1 MQHLDE
7 GTIHAWLDGALPPLD
22 AEQAAKH
29 AAECASC
36 AAAVAEARGIIA
48 GSGRIVSALD
58 AVPGGVIPGR
68 TTRPTSGSSA
78 WRRLRLTPGRAALA
92 ATILLAVST
101 TLTLR
106 TSSSPLA
113 SPSPSNVDSTLFPK
127 AAVPVAA
134 PAVARS
140 VTLDSIKGAGGSR
153 SIANASLPQ
162 KTKVV
167 APSPRAQMVAEQR
180 EIAAPRREIADA
192 AATRDMATR
201 DTAAR
206 DTATRALAKARV
218 AVQDA
223 AAGVSATLP
232 PAAPATGLV
241 RGNVAQPKMLA
252 LRTDSVSAFEG
263 CYRVSVDSASGST
276 EMPRGL
282 PASFALT
289 RPSPEPQ
296 RMAAARSAFSVNA
309 DSTRPAPVWRQLSPT
324 VASVT
329 FGAASARPVSLVLTA
344 GSTVGVAS
352 SGDRTTKVRV
362 MRESCPR

>member
-22 AEQAAKH
+22 AEQVAKH

-48 GSGRIVSALD
+48 GSARIVSALD
-58 AVPGGVIPGR
+58 VVPGGVIPGR

-78 WRRLRLTPGRAALA
+78 WSRLRLTPGRAALA

-106 TSSSPLA
+106 SSSSPQA
-113 SPSPSNVDSTLFPK
+113 NADSVRIPK
-127 AAVPVAA
+127 AAVPAAA
-134 PAVARS
+134 PVARS
-140 VTLDSIKGAGGSR
+140 VTLDSIKAPAGKPL
-153 SIANASLPQ
+153 IANASAPQ
-162 KTKVV
+162 KTTNVV

-180 EIAAPRREIADA
+180 EIAGPRREIAGA
-192 AATRDMATR
+192 AAAR

-206 DTATRALAKARV
+206 DTTARVLAKARV
-218 AVQDA
+218 AAQDA
-223 AAGVSATLP
+223 AAGASAASP
-232 PAAPATGLV
+232 PVAPATGSV
-241 RGNVAQPKMLA
+241 RGNVLQPKMLA
-252 LRTDSVSAFEG
+252 LRTDSVSTFEG
-263 CYRVSVDSASGST
+263 CYRVSADSASGST

-309 DSTRPAPVWRQLSPT
+309 DSTRPAPVWRQLSST
-324 VASVT
+324 EASVT
-329 FGAASARPVSLVLTA
+329 FGAAGARPVSLVLTA
-344 GSTVGVAS
+344 GSAVGVAS

>member
-48 GSGRIVSALD
+48 GSARIVSALD

-68 TTRPTSGSSA
+68 TTRPTRGSSA

-106 TSSSPLA
+106 SSS
-113 SPSPSNVDSTLFPK
+113 SPSPSNVDSTVFPK
-127 AAVPVAA
+127 VAVPAAA

-153 SIANASLPQ
+153 SVANASLPQ

-180 EIAAPRREIADA
+180 EMSASRREVADA
-192 AATRDMATR
+192 S
-201 DTAAR
+201 AAR
-206 DTATRALAKARV
+206 DTTAVRDTTTRALAKARV
-218 AVQDA
+218 AAQDA
-223 AAGVSATLP
+223 AAGASAAPSAAAP
-232 PAAPATGLV
+232 PAAPATGLA

-252 LRTDSVSAFEG
+252 LRTDSVSTFEG

-296 RMAAARSAFSVNA
+296 RLAAARSGFSVNA
-309 DSTRPAPVWRQLSPT
+309 DSTRPAPVWRQLSSS

-329 FGAASARPVSLVLTA
+329 FCATSAQPVSLVLTA
-344 GSTVGVAS
+344 GSAVGVAS

>member
-7 GTIHAWLDGALPPLD
+7 GTIHAWLDGALPPLE

-48 GSGRIVSALD
+48 GSARIVSALD

-68 TTRPTSGSSA
+68 KTRPTSGSSA

-106 TSSSPLA
+106 SSS

-127 AAVPVAA
+127 AAVPAAAAA
-134 PAVARS
+134 PALARS
-140 VTLDSIKGAGGSR
+140 VTLDSIKGAGAGGSP
-153 SIANASLPQ
+153 SIANAALPQ
-162 KTKVV
+162 KTKVA

-180 EIAAPRREIADA
+180 EMAASRREVADVA
-192 AATRDMATR
+192 AAR

-206 DTATRALAKARV
+206 DTATRAMAKARV
-218 AVQDA
+218 AAQDA
-223 AAGVSATLP
+223 AAGASAAP
-232 PAAPATGLV
+232 SAAPAAAAVVTGLA

-252 LRTDSVSAFEG
+252 LRTDSVSTFEG

-296 RMAAARSAFSVNA
+296 RLAAAPSGFSVNA
-309 DSTRPAPVWRQLSPT
+309 DSTRPAPVWRQLSSS

-344 GSTVGVAS
+344 GSAVGVAS